1 MRPISATKRMSLR
14 FELLSKARS
23 TGPWASVSG
32 GDLGRWVSPANPTLG
47 QRAGDVW
54 ILHKSVID
62 LAAPASYRY
71 KVSFRWIDGH
81 QHTLGSAVKWSGTCM
96 QRELRPD
103 LVVQS
108 IDPQPIAGKPNLNRY
123 VATIANQGATSARS
137 FRIEF
142 TPGGGQPKFHS
153 VSLLAAHTSMQS
165 SFVGPACTNTAASTV
180 TADPDGVVDDFNRA
194 NNTMTAVCSSPAGQ
208 QWPSY
213 QTRLPGAMRPPL
225 DLTTR

>member
-1 MRPISATKRMSLR
+1 MSLR
-14 FELLSKARS
+14 FELLTKTRS

-32 GDLGRWVSPANPTLG
+32 GDLGHWVSPANPTLG

-54 ILHKSVID
+54 VLHKSVID

-71 KVSFRWIDGH
+71 KVSFRWIDAH
-81 QHTLGSAVKWSGTCM
+81 QHTLGSAIKWSGTCM

-108 IDPQPIAGKPNLNRY
+108 IDVQPDSGHPKLNY
-123 VATIANQGATSARS
+123 YTPTIANDGATAARH
-137 FRIEF
+137 FRVQF
-142 TPGGGQPKFHS
+142 TPGNGANAQYHG
-153 VSLLAAHTSMQS
+153 VALLAAHSTKRLQA
-165 SFVGPACTNTAASTV
+165 FTGPACATSAAATV

-208 QWPSY
+208 Q
-213 QTRLPGAMRPPL
+213 
-225 DLTTR
+225 